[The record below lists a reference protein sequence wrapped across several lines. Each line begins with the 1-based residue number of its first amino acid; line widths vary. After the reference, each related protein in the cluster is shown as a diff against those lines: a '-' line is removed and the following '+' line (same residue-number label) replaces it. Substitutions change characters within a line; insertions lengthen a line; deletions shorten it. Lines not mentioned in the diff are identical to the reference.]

1 MLALKL
7 GQNIGGIA
15 NRNSFSNVF
24 SLDYDGVDDYV
35 NLSSAV
41 GVVDIA
47 KGTFSAWVKLETT
60 SINAPVFKY
69 YVNANNQITIIYLHS
84 SNQIKFMYKAAG
96 SNTQVQASTSIENDG
111 RFHHLAL
118 TWNVDS
124 NRFIAYIDGV
134 QFGTTQTTF
143 GTWSGSAAVFH
154 LGHNALS
161 GSDFWKGNIDEF
173 AIFDE
178 KKNSAAISAIYNGGK
193 PSNLV
198 GESDLVGYWRNEE
211 GSGTTIGDQSGQGN
225 SGTLINGTTFSTDVP

>member
-7 GQNIGGIA
+7 GLNIGGTA
-15 NRNSFSNVF
+15 NRNTFSNLY

-41 GVVDIA
+41 GVVSVSR
-47 KGTFSAWVKLETT
+47 GTFSAWVKLETT

-69 YVNANNQITIIYLHS
+69 YVNSNNQITIIYLHS

-96 SNTQVQASTSIENDG
+96 TNTQVQAATVIEG
-111 RFHHLAL
+111 AGYAHVAM
-118 TWNVDS
+118 TWDVSS
-124 NRFIAYIDGV
+124 NQLKAYLNGQ

-143 GTWSGSAAVFH
+143 GTWSGTATVLH

-173 AIFDE
+173 AIFNRAKTNAE
-178 KKNSAAISAIYNGGK
+178 ILSIYNNGK

-198 GESDLVGYWRNEE
+198 GATHLVGYWRNEE
-211 GSGTTIGDQSGQGN
+211 GSGTTIADHSGNGN
-225 SGTLINGTTFSTDVP
+225 SGTLINGTTFSNIVP

>member
-7 GQNIGGIA
+7 GLNLGGTA
-15 NRNSFSNVF
+15 NRNTFSNLY

-41 GVVDIA
+41 GVVDVA
-47 KGTFSAWVKLETT
+47 RGTFSAWVKLETT

-69 YVNANNQITIIYLHS
+69 YVNSNNQITIIYLHS

-96 SNTQVQASTSIENDG
+96 TNTQVQAATVIEG
-111 RFHHLAL
+111 GAYAHVAM
-118 TWNVDS
+118 TWDVSGNQ
-124 NRFIAYIDGV
+124 FKAYLNGQ
-134 QFGTTQTTF
+134 QFGSTQTNF
-143 GTWSGSAAVFH
+143 GTWSGTATVLH

-178 KKNSAAISAIYNGGK
+178 EKNSAAISAIYNGGK

-225 SGTLINGTTFSTDVP
+225 SGTLITGTTFSTDVP

>member
-41 GVVDIA
+41 GVVDVNR
-47 KGTFSAWVKLETT
+47 GTFSAWVKLETT

-69 YVNANNQITIIYLHS
+69 YVNANNQITIIYLHA

-96 SNTQVQASTSIENDG
+96 TNTQVQSATNIEG
-111 RFHHLAL
+111 GGYAHLAL
-118 TWNVDS
+118 TWDTGANELKA
-124 NRFIAYIDGV
+124 FINGT
-134 QFGTTQTTF
+134 QFGTTQT
-143 GTWSGSAAVFH
+143 GLH

-161 GSDFWKGNIDEF
+161 GTDFWKGNIDEF
-173 AIFDE
+173 AIFGRA
-178 KKNSAAISAIYNGGK
+178 KTAAEILSIYNGGK

-198 GESDLVGYWRNEE
+198 GEVGLVGYWRNEE

-225 SGTLINGTTFSTDVP
+225 SGTLINGTKFSTDVP

>member
-41 GVVDIA
+41 GVVDVNR
-47 KGTFSAWVKLETT
+47 GTFSAWVKLETT

-96 SNTQVQASTSIENDG
+96 TNTQVQAATAIEG
-111 RFHHLAL
+111 GAYAHVAL
-118 TWNVDS
+118 TWDTGANELKA
-124 NRFIAYIDGV
+124 FINGT
-134 QFGTTQTTF
+134 QFGTTQSGF
-143 GTWSGSAAVFH
+143 GTWSGSATVLH

-173 AIFDE
+173 AIFSRAKTNAE
-178 KKNSAAISAIYNGGK
+178 ILSIYNGGK

-225 SGTLINGTTFSTDVP
+225 SGTLINGTTFSTDVA